1 MSSKRSGGD
10 IARSEAAG
18 NGVAKWITLC
28 LSSPNPQ
35 MRPKPV
41 IPVLAESGSNK
52 EKNKSKKRLRVGWSQ
67 GV

>member
-28 LSSPNPQ
+28 LSSQNPPN
-35 MRPKPV
+35 PV
-41 IPVLAESGSNK
+41 IPVLAESGWNN
-52 EKNKSKKRLRVGWSQ
+52 EKNKSKKRLRVGCQ
-67 GV
+67 GD